1 MSDIRHSGF
10 SFHGRAWDVS
20 VRRIAMFI
28 SRFVQIF
35 ADRLQDVSPARFFP
49 PLCEQRPAID
59 DYKMTEHTSLPDLNG
74 VFPAREIKIK
84 KHGLAHRLLYPFLS
98 IVFAFAS
105 IGVAFAWFP
114 GLYKDHLIM
123 NDPVILEDANIMD
136 GQCRSKK
143 MTVNCKAG
151 IVYDYEGERRVKKV
165 EFSFVSF
172 SSGDYE
178 TDVVMQ
184 RSDPENVTL
193 TLAIDEFWNRLAFD
207 LGLFAIM
214 LAMAILFLVRFIRI
228 TGSAS
233 AMKSAAALRFAWA
246 KITAS
251 KKHLGATNI
260 TYNPLD
266 PVHKKKNIVSR
277 FSKKEAP
284 FMRYVEAEDET
295 YGIVAIHPQASLP
308 VLLDEKFERLE
319 LSSDEREAA
328 LKAVNA

>member
-1 MSDIRHSGF
+1 
-10 SFHGRAWDVS
+10 
-20 VRRIAMFI
+20 
-28 SRFVQIF
+28 
-35 ADRLQDVSPARFFP
+35 
-49 PLCEQRPAID
+49 
-59 DYKMTEHTSLPDLNG
+59 MTDKTTLPDLNG
-74 VFPAREIKIK
+74 ILPSRAIKIK

-105 IGVAFAWFP
+105 IGVAVAWFP

-123 NDPVILEDANIMD
+123 NDPVVLEDASIND

-143 MTVNCKAG
+143 MTVNCKAV
-151 IVYDYEGERRVKKV
+151 IVYDYDGERRVKPV
-165 EFSFVSF
+165 EFSFVSL
-172 SSGDYE
+172 SGGDYE

-184 RSDPENVTL
+184 RTDPDNVTL

-214 LAMAILFLVRFIRI
+214 LAMAVLFLVRFIGI
-228 TGSAS
+228 MSSAS

-260 TYNPLD
+260 TYTALD
-266 PVHKKKNIVSR
+266 PAHKKKNVVSR

-284 FMRYVEAEDET
+284 FMHYVAADDET
-295 YGIVAIHPQASLP
+295 YGIVAIHPEASLT
-308 VLLDEKFERLE
+308 VLLDENFERLE
-319 LSSDEREAA
+319 LNSDEREAA
-328 LKAVNA
+328 LNAVNAKIAS

>member
-1 MSDIRHSGF
+1 
-10 SFHGRAWDVS
+10 
-20 VRRIAMFI
+20 
-28 SRFVQIF
+28 
-35 ADRLQDVSPARFFP
+35 
-49 PLCEQRPAID
+49 
-59 DYKMTEHTSLPDLNG
+59 MTENTSLPDLNG

-105 IGVAFAWFP
+105 VGVAVAWFP

-123 NDPVILEDANIMD
+123 NDPLVLEDASIID

-151 IVYDYEGERRVKKV
+151 IVYDYEGERRIKQV
-165 EFSFVSF
+165 EFSFVSLAG
-172 SSGDYE
+172 GDYE

-214 LAMAILFLVRFIRI
+214 LAMSVLFLVRFFKIM
-228 TGSAS
+228 GSAS
-233 AMKSAAALRFAWA
+233 AMKSAATLQFVWA

-251 KKHLGATNI
+251 KKSLGATNI
-260 TYNPLD
+260 TYNPVD
-266 PVHKKKNIVSR
+266 KAHKKKSDVSR
-277 FSKKEAP
+277 LSRKESP
-284 FMRYVEAEDET
+284 FLHYVQADDET

-308 VLLDEKFERLE
+308 VLLDEGFERLD
-319 LSSDEREAA
+319 LNKDDREAA
-328 LKAVNA
+328 LKAVNDRLTV

>member
-1 MSDIRHSGF
+1 
-10 SFHGRAWDVS
+10 
-20 VRRIAMFI
+20 
-28 SRFVQIF
+28 
-35 ADRLQDVSPARFFP
+35 
-49 PLCEQRPAID
+49 
-59 DYKMTEHTSLPDLNG
+59 MTDKTTLPDLNG
-74 VFPAREIKIK
+74 ILPSRAIKIK

-98 IVFAFAS
+98 IVFIFAS
-105 IGVAFAWFP
+105 IGVAVAWFP

-123 NDPVILEDANIMD
+123 NDPVVLEDASVND

-143 MTVNCKAG
+143 MTVNCKAV
-151 IVYDYEGERRVKKV
+151 IVYDYDGERRVKPV
-165 EFSFVSF
+165 EFSFVSL

-214 LAMAILFLVRFIRI
+214 LAMAVLFLVRFIRI
-228 TGSAS
+228 MGSAS
-233 AMKSAAALRFAWA
+233 AMKSTAALRFAWA

-251 KKHLGATNI
+251 KKHLGATNV

-266 PVHKKKNIVSR
+266 ATHKKKNIVSR
-277 FSKKEAP
+277 FSKNEAP

-308 VLLDEKFERLE
+308 VLLDENFERLE
-319 LSSDEREAA
+319 LSSVERETA
-328 LKAVNA
+328 LKGVNAKIAG

>member
-1 MSDIRHSGF
+1 
-10 SFHGRAWDVS
+10 
-20 VRRIAMFI
+20 
-28 SRFVQIF
+28 
-35 ADRLQDVSPARFFP
+35 
-49 PLCEQRPAID
+49 
-59 DYKMTEHTSLPDLNG
+59 MTEHSSLPDLNG

-84 KHGLAHRLLYPFLS
+84 KHGLAHLLLYPFLS
-98 IVFAFAS
+98 IIFAFAS
-105 IGVAFAWFP
+105 VGIAVAWFP

-123 NDPVILEDANIMD
+123 NDPLVLEDASVND

-143 MTVNCKAG
+143 MTVNCKAV
-151 IVYDYEGERRVKKV
+151 IVYDYDGKRRVKPV
-165 EFSFVSF
+165 EFSFVSL

-207 LGLFAIM
+207 IGLFAIM
-214 LAMAILFLVRFIRI
+214 LAMSVLFLVRFIRVR
-228 TGSAS
+228 GSAS

-266 PVHKKKNIVSR
+266 TTHKKKSIVSR

-284 FMRYVEAEDET
+284 FMRYAEAEDET
-295 YGIVAIHPQASLP
+295 YGIVAIHPTAYFP
-308 VLLDEKFERLE
+308 VLLDENFERLE
-319 LSSDEREAA
+319 LTGPERESA
-328 LKAVNA
+328 LKALAAQIAS